1 MQFIKYQLVK
11 EGLVTTKAREK
22 YMFVAK
28 DMRNMQITTWMMA
41 DPRPRT
47 EWMRILTTFALHLFA
62 FSGCRIGAIF
72 PDDHDKAKSSKGLR
86 YSVSSEVK
94 TICFK
99 C

>member
-11 EGLVTTKAREK
+11 EGLITTKAKEK

-28 DMRNMQITTWMMA
+28 DMRNVQITAWMMA

-72 PDDHDKAKSSKGLR
+72 PDVDSKAKSDKGLR

-94 TICFK
+94 TICLK
-99 C
+99 R